1 MSSPSNLYEY
11 VNMSFLNAMLLLF
24 LFRSGLAR
32 HGLNQK
38 ILPKSKSTKN
48 FRDIKAHASVK
59 TRRRENV
66 KFIVTNRKDRF
77 KLQLLAY
84 EYQKQS
90 PGGVLP
96 KRCS

>member
-1 MSSPSNLYEY
+1 
-11 VNMSFLNAMLLLF
+11 MSFLNAMLLLF
-24 LFRSGLAR
+24 LFRGGLAR

-48 FRDIKAHASVK
+48 FRDIKARASVK
-59 TRRRENV
+59 TRRIENV